1 METKNKS
8 MSSGNRLLE
17 DNSWRGARLRAILKF
32 LYIPFVAVC
41 VLCYIG
47 AEIAGCLQN
56 ESITD
61 MDTLRRLYYLSI
73 ADVILMLGALVVY
86 SVMIGV
92 FLDYW
97 ISWVYHAIKNLRC
110 LTKTFFSPV
119 AAVVCSVLPGLIF
132 FSGAFILWD
141 IAWRQQKLL
150 DKLGIQYKPVS
161 KRDLV
166 ILFVFVILSC
176 IVFDNTKAV
185 LTWPGCFAACATFIG
200 IMVSYLRVLRPCVE
214 QGNMLYQLQQ
224 EEIMRT
230 KD

>member
-1 METKNKS
+1 MLSHEWS
-8 MSSGNRLLE
+8 VSRLLDIVGLPCHKE
-17 DNSWRGARLRAILKF
+17 PA
-32 LYIPFVAVC
+32 
-41 VLCYIG
+41 
-47 AEIAGCLQN
+47 
-56 ESITD
+56 
-61 MDTLRRLYYLSI
+61 LSHQDI
-73 ADVILMLGALVVY
+73 
-86 SVMIGV
+86 
-92 FLDYW
+92 
-97 ISWVYHAIKNLRC
+97 
-110 LTKTFFSPV
+110 FSPV

-200 IMVSYLRVLRPCVE
+200 IMVSCLRVLRPCVE
-214 QGNMLYQLQQ
+214 QGNMLYQLLQK
-224 EEIMRT
+224 EIIHAKLEDST
-230 KD
+230 LYT